1 MDATL
6 PTEWANYLSMAGFI
20 VLAVLVWAIPKH
32 LVLAES
38 PDTRRWRDLRL
49 WASVLISVQLVL
61 YVLFS

>member
-6 PTEWANYLSMAGFI
+6 PTEWANYLSMAGFL
-20 VLAVLVWAIPKH
+20 VLGVLVWAIPKH

-61 YVLFS
+61 YVLFA

>member
-1 MDATL
+1 MAVNL
-6 PTEWANYLSMAGFI
+6 PTEWANYLSMLGFVI
-20 VLAVLVWAIPKH
+20 LAVLVWAIPRH

-38 PDTRRWRDLRL
+38 PDARRWRDLRL